1 MSKSALGV
9 RGTVRPV
16 PPVLPFP
23 RVPFARLRGSFLHE
37 PLALSRLF
45 HSHQQLL
52 YQLEHR
58 WSSLQIQNE
67 HVHKSYCRCFYG
79 WQMSSVGRGI
89 PTRTTKLLMK
99 QKTCDMQSAPV
110 ILLRDSPSSQ
120 SKHKIKYAAT
130 LVGVIFCHRLRIFFN
145 DTINAS
151 LMNYHDWYYAKARQ
165 SGTFPRY
172 IKTNQR
178 HRGMCGMCGCFF
190 FWPSFAFFSTIVSVS
205 QMPAPEYYSVLQTAE
220 RLPIRC
226 SSETAYTVGVF
237 TRSNTKLLMST
248 SRFYGKCCLLA

>member
-151 LMNYHDWYYAKARQ
+151 LMKLPWLILRKSAPVWDFPSLHQNKP
-165 SGTFPRY
+165 TPPRY
-172 IKTNQR
+172 VWDVWV
-178 HRGMCGMCGCFF
+178 FF
-190 FWPSFAFFSTIVSVS
+190 
-205 QMPAPEYYSVLQTAE
+205 
-220 RLPIRC
+220 
-226 SSETAYTVGVF
+226 
-237 TRSNTKLLMST
+237 
-248 SRFYGKCCLLA
+248 LLAIVCVFFHYRQCVSNACAGILLCASNRREAANPLLLWDCLYSRRFHAFKYKTLDVD